1 MLLLCFVYTFRFE
14 GVKVEAT
21 GKENRIFNV
30 SFFAFPSSSRTGVSG
45 TLKHPKW
52 QAYVRLHY
60 VYHLRTYVFTL
71 YLANE
76 MASTLSKGNVILF
89 WN

>member
-1 MLLLCFVYTFRFE
+1 LPCLPSAFPFE

-21 GKENRIFNV
+21 GKENRIFV
-30 SFFAFPSSSRTGVSG
+30 SFFCIPLIIKNRVSG

-52 QAYVRLHY
+52 QPCRVSPRLRPQNQY
-60 VYHLRTYVFTL
+60 SL
-71 YLANE
+71 
-76 MASTLSKGNVILF
+76 LSFEQTKPEVPLEKAIVILF